1 MYFQLLARTYKP
13 QRVQLLLDEMATRQ
27 VDTAVQSEQIIYFKT
42 ILLIMLSGPFWR
54 SEATSTEIVRP
65 GKLVLDLQTLEPSL

>member
-1 MYFQLLARTYKP
+1 
-13 QRVQLLLDEMATRQ
+13 MATRQ

-54 SEATSTEIVRP
+54 SEATSTELVRP
-65 GKLVLDLQTLEPSL
+65 GKLVIDLQTFEPSL